1 MKKVLQVVHDVRILG
16 VMNLR
21 DIYKPLAFTSQI
33 SVSLDYIQDELEN
46 HNTDLA
52 PAYQRGSVWT
62 RAQQEA
68 FMGHLL
74 QGGEVLPLTFHRVP
88 DSAHAEV
95 LDGKQRLEAIL
106 AWLRGEVGARLDSS
120 RVPVFIE
127 DLEKRPNGE
136 PVGLARIYL
145 TFRYVNLPWKARV
158 AYYVRLNSAG
168 TPHTPEQ
175 IAAALAV
182 AGEEPARKK

>member
-1 MKKVLQVVHDVRILG
+1 
-16 VMNLR
+16 MNLR
-21 DIYKPLAFTSQI
+21 DIYKPLAFSSQI
-33 SVSLDYIQDELEN
+33 SVSLDYIQDELA
-46 HNTDLA
+46 HNNTNLT

-95 LDGKQRLEAIL
+95 LDGKQRLEAVL
-106 AWLRGEVGARLDSS
+106 AWFRGEVGARLDDGH
-120 RVPVFIE
+120 VVFIG

-136 PVGLARIYL
+136 PAGLNRVYL
-145 TFRYVNLPWKARV
+145 IFRYVNLPWRERV

-182 AGEEPARKK
+182 AGEEPAPKKPARCK